1 MPCIVYVGVNFEF
14 KFDPNS
20 SRPVKP
26 QTSKSNLFWIH
37 LLKHF
42 SRGLATTK
50 VDFDPLSK
58 MTLRKNT
65 APPSAHAPYFFKN
78 IQLISSLRLPQKEK
92 YSKSTINESLSLH
105 FLLFFYS
112 QKSQLIFTIFLKS
125 WRMRILSAR
134 IFLSFLAGKLD

>member
-26 QTSKSNLFWIH
+26 QTTKSNLFWMPLIR
-37 LLKHF
+37 HF

-58 MTLRKNT
+58 MTLRKIRR
-65 APPSAHAPYFFKN
+65 PSTHAPYFLKIFN
-78 IQLISSLRLPQKEK
+78 LFLILRLPQRN
-92 YSKSTINESLSLH
+92 SK
-105 FLLFFYS
+105 
-112 QKSQLIFTIFLKS
+112 
-125 WRMRILSAR
+125 
-134 IFLSFLAGKLD
+134 

>member
-1 MPCIVYVGVNFEF
+1 MPGIVYVGVNFEF

-26 QTSKSNLFWIH
+26 HTTKCNLFWM
-37 LLKHF
+37 LLIRHF

-65 APPSAHAPYFFKN
+65 AP
-78 IQLISSLRLPQKEK
+78 
-92 YSKSTINESLSLH
+92 
-105 FLLFFYS
+105 LL
-112 QKSQLIFTIFLKS
+112 
-125 WRMRILSAR
+125 RMRR
-134 IFLSFLAGKLD
+134 IF